1 MPGRSK
7 FKGKIRDNPLVALE
21 RGNREVMLS
30 IWQEY
35 LQELLDLDPASGR
48 RRLLLE
54 RIEGEGGFLDLYK
67 DWNDLPAEQRAA
79 RWLQLVRTA
88 KAVVAETAASCLRCG
103 DCCERSSPTL
113 VEEDLPLLQEET
125 LHWTEIITLRVGE
138 RAYDPRQRQVI
149 TLTAERLKL
158 REQPQS
164 HRCLFFAADPNRC
177 LIYDHRPQQCRVQFC
192 YQKPDQQPPSGRPL
206 TRQAIFG
213 AHPEIWQ
220 LIATHEERCGIP
232 RLAAV
237 LDRLREGEAAAEE
250 ELFDILH
257 FDHYLRD
264 YLRREWQL
272 PTRALDFLLGRS
284 LPEILP
290 QFGLK
295 ATLTPEGTFKV
306 ALAEKA

>member
-1 MPGRSK
+1 MSGRGK

-21 RGNREVMLS
+21 RGKREVMLNL
-30 IWQEY
+30 WQEY
-35 LQELLDLDPASGR
+35 VQELVDLEPASGR

-54 RIEGEGGFLDLYK
+54 RIEAEGGFLDLYNE
-67 DWNDLPAEQRAA
+67 WNDLTPDQRAS
-79 RWLQLVRTA
+79 RWLKLVHTA
-88 KAVVAETAASCLRCG
+88 KAVVAETAAICLRCG

-113 VEEDLPLLQEET
+113 VEEDLPLLQDET
-125 LHWTEIITLRVGE
+125 LHWTDIITLRVGE
-138 RAYDPRQRQVI
+138 RAYEPRQRQVI
-149 TLTAERLKL
+149 TLTEERLKL

-164 HRCLFFAADPNRC
+164 HRCLFFAEEPNRC
-177 LIYDHRPQQCRVQFC
+177 LIYDHRPWQCRIQFC
-192 YQKPDQQPPSGRPL
+192 NRKAEQQPPSGKPL
-206 TRQAIFG
+206 SRQAIFG

-220 LIATHEERCGIP
+220 LIAAHEERCGIP

-237 LDRLREGEAAAEE
+237 LERLREGEAAAEE

-272 PTRALDFLLGRS
+272 PARALDFLIGRP

-290 QFGLK
+290 QFGLQ
-295 ATLTPEGTFKV
+295 ATMTPQGTFQVELVKNT
-306 ALAEKA
+306 